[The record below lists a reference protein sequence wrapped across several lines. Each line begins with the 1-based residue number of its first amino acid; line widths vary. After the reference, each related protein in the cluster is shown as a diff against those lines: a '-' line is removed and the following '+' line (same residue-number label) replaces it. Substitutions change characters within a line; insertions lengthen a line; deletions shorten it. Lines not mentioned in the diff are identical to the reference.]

1 MSEEVKATPGGTRRY
16 HSPRRAEQA
25 AETRRAVLDAARE
38 LLDEVGYPAMTVA
51 QIARRAG
58 VAVDTVYA
66 SVGRKPQVLRQLVE
80 TALSGTDRTVPA
92 DRRDYVLRIR
102 ATPGAREK
110 ITIYAEAIA
119 AIQSRMAPVFLAL
132 RDAAARDPDTT
143 ELWREISERRARN
156 MLDFAE
162 DLRSTG
168 ELREDLSDGEIADIL
183 WSMNAA
189 EYWVLLV
196 HERGWTPE
204 RFSRWIVDAWTR
216 LLLA

>member
-1 MSEEVKATPGGTRRY
+1 MSEEVKVTPGSTRRY
-16 HSPRRAEQA
+16 RSPRRAEQA
-25 AETRRAVLDAARE
+25 AQTRRAVLDAARE
-38 LLDEVGYPAMTVA
+38 LLDEVGYPATTVA
-51 QIARRAG
+51 GIARRAG

-80 TALSGTDRTVPA
+80 TALSGTDDTVPA
-92 DRRDYVLRIR
+92 DRRDYVQRIR
-102 ATPGAREK
+102 ATSGAREK
-110 ITIYAEAIA
+110 IEFYAEAIA

-132 RDAAARDPDTT
+132 RDAAGHDPDTT
-143 ELWREISERRARN
+143 DLWREISERRARN
-156 MLDFAE
+156 MLDFAH
-162 DLRSTG
+162 DLRATG
-168 ELREDLSDGEIADIL
+168 ELREDLTDDEVADIL

-196 HERGWTPE
+196 HERGWTPD